1 MPSRVPVPAIREA
14 LLNALIH
21 RDYFNNTVQTQVKI
35 FDDHIRFHNPG
46 HLPPEGVTIDM
57 ILKEHYSYHRNPKV
71 AEIFYR
77 AGFVERYGSGI
88 EYAGRGGVRVHH
100 VPGLS
105 NATDRASSTLDEGVR
120 VHHVPGLSNATDR
133 ASGGSLQPSAAPGC
147 RFPPSPAARLG
158 SP

>member
-1 MPSRVPVPAIREA
+1 MPAIREA

-46 HLPPEGVTIDM
+46 HLPEGVTIDM

-88 EYAGRGGVRVHH
+88 EYAGRG
-100 VPGLS
+100 
-105 NATDRASSTLDEGVR
+105 VR